1 MDYKKKY
8 LKYKMKYLMETY
20 QHGGKEVRLDCRGK
34 DKQNSKECL
43 LKQKNK
49 TLMGQLNNLLKTSTN
64 DDIDKILNNY
74 IKNEEDKKKIL
85 ELSETLNK
93 HYDVLDNLYGKHSNK
108 EVSMIPTKIMKVL
121 VEAVKI
127 SKESLS
133 NNIFKLT
140 KFKNSTK
147 EEQEKYKEEIF
158 ELKKYMD
165 VEFSKED
172 KIEQHD
178 IIKIYDK
185 LDKLNDYYDKF
196 SEHQGTNKKK
206 ETNKKKN

>member
-1 MDYKKKY
+1 D
-8 LKYKMKYLMETY
+8 
-20 QHGGKEVRLDCRGK
+20 
-34 DKQNSKECL
+34 
-43 LKQKNK
+43 K
-49 TLMGQLNNLLKTSTN
+49 TLIGQLNNLLKTSTN
-64 DDIDKILNNY
+64 DDIDKILKNY

-93 HYDVLDNLYGKHSNK
+93 HYEVLDNLYGKHSNK

-121 VEAVKI
+121 VDAVEI
-127 SKESLS
+127 SKELLS
-133 NNIFKLT
+133 NNIFKLP
-140 KFKNSTK
+140 KFENSTK

-158 ELKKYMD
+158 ELIKNMDELFKEID

-178 IIKIYDK
+178 IIKIKESYYKIYDK

-196 SEHQGTNKKK
+196 SEHQGTNK
-206 ETNKKKN
+206 NI